1 MDHVENRE
9 WAIFETIRGDFFW
22 LLDLSQIET
31 ISIIT
36 WYTTLKM
43 SIFSIIYSHSTE
55 NRKKVENFG
64 RRNIFFF
71 SLILRA
77 LCCGQKEKLY
87 FFRVW
92 VAKYFGEFFNAI
104 TTHLIY
110 VYTMDRSC
118 SKSVTKSQKKIR
130 NPPQI

>member
-64 RRNIFFF
+64 RRKIFHYQGVFHY
-71 SLILRA
+71 LNA
-77 LCCGQKEKLY
+77 PLY
-87 FFRVW
+87 NL
-92 VAKYFGEFFNAI
+92 KYTF
-104 TTHLIY
+104 
-110 VYTMDRSC
+110 
-118 SKSVTKSQKKIR
+118 QWKI
-130 NPPQI
+130 

>member
-22 LLDLSQIET
+22 LLDLTLIET

-43 SIFSIIYSHSTE
+43 SIFSTIYSHSTE

-104 TTHLIY
+104 ATHLIY
-110 VYTMDRSC
+110 VYTMDTSC